1 MESGA
6 GHGKS
11 YKSESQRDSGQGG
24 GSSDT
29 GLPPR
34 LIQQYQQSDSR
45 GLVGYGSSSILRLEQ
60 EQEQQQR
67 QQHYAQAAMAAMAG
81 HGMRGGPAARSASQV
96 DVTTSAMAAGGMG
109 RGDQYGC
116 EGQSGRSNLSPGVTC
131 GISALSRRKQQET
144 TMAAAAVKSV
154 EAAKEAKKQAAAP
167 ATKRPPTKD
176 RHTKVDGRGRRI
188 RMPATC
194 AARIFQLTRELK
206 HKSDGETIE
215 WLLRHAEAAIIAATG
230 TGTVPA
236 LYSSIVGPLRG
247 SASMQAV
254 AAAGRAPS
262 LQGINLGFTALTS
275 RTPSHQLLE
284 ISSARMQA
292 EQMQSSRSNTGWG
305 SMSSA
310 PEERALDIS
319 RSAGMQEGM
328 SCIRETISGF
338 HDHEAAN
345 MVAGRRSPSET
356 HGLDSLQDTSSRS
369 KRPRGAA
376 AAAGQLSRLKEEID
390 QSSRSIQQTSS
401 STRQLSSQ
409 QVATGAAGISSAS
422 LMQPAAAAAMWAVA
436 AAAAAAS
443 GVPAAN
449 VTPMSSS
456 NSAGIQATAGTVWML
471 PLTTSSSSSATSA
484 GMQQVMPETCTGGPT
499 TVSYELQQQQ
509 QQQQQHIWSFPS
521 TAGQYRMLTA
531 AQGAGSSNVSS
542 TSMITLLPA
551 PSNIQAAGAGSMGLE
566 LQGRS
571 ISHMQQQQQGHQM
584 SLAAGSTM
592 QLLQQQQQQQGIQ
605 QQLHPPTFLG
615 LGAAARDQA
624 AGQSNSSGLLAALQ
638 AYSRNLQH
646 NLDQQR
652 SSMLLQQQQQQSSA
666 AAGPQQQQQAQG
678 ESTGDDPTRSR

>member
-29 GLPPR
+29 GLPPQ

-45 GLVGYGSSSILRLEQ
+45 GLVGYGSSSTLRLEQ
-60 EQEQQQR
+60 EQQQQQQQR

-81 HGMRGGPAARSASQV
+81 HGMRGGPAARSASHV

-109 RGDQYGC
+109 RGDQYGG

-131 GISALSRRKQQET
+131 GISALPRRKQQET
-144 TMAAAAVKSV
+144 TMADAAATSV

-194 AARIFQLTRELK
+194 AARIFQLTRELR

-262 LQGINLGFTALTS
+262 LQGINLGFTTLTS

-305 SMSSA
+305 CMSSA

-345 MVAGRRSPSET
+345 MVSGRRSPSET

-376 AAAGQLSRLKEEID
+376 AAAGPLSRLKEEID
-390 QSSRSIQQTSS
+390 QSSRSMQQTSS

-409 QVATGAAGISSAS
+409 QVAAGAAGISSAS

-436 AAAAAAS
+436 AAAAAS

-449 VTPMSSS
+449 AASMSSS
-456 NSAGIQATAGTVWML
+456 SSAGIQPTAGTVWML

-499 TVSYELQQQQ
+499 TLSHEL
-509 QQQQQHIWSFPS
+509 QQQQHIWSFPS

-551 PSNIQAAGAGSMGLE
+551 PSNIQAVGAGSMGLE

-571 ISHMQQQQQGHQM
+571 SSHMQQQQQGHQM

-592 QLLQQQQQQQGIQ
+592 QLLQQQQQQGIQ

-638 AYSRNLQH
+638 AYSRNLQQ
-646 NLDQQR
+646 NLEQQR
-652 SSMLLQQQQQQSSA
+652 SSMLLQQQQQSSA
-666 AAGPQQQQQAQG
+666 AAGPQQQRQAQG
-678 ESTGDDPTRSR
+678 ESTGDDPTSSR

>member
-6 GHGKS
+6 DHGKS

-34 LIQQYQQSDSR
+34 LIQQYQESDSR
-45 GLVGYGSSSILRLEQ
+45 GLVGYGSSSTLRLEQ
-60 EQEQQQR
+60 EQHQHQHQL

-81 HGMRGGPAARSASQV
+81 HGMRGPAARSASQV
-96 DVTTSAMAAGGMG
+96 DVATSAMAAGGMG
-109 RGDQYGC
+109 RGDQYGG

-131 GISALSRRKQQET
+131 EISALSRRKQQET
-144 TMAAAAVKSV
+144 TMAAAAATSV

-194 AARIFQLTRELK
+194 AARIFQLTRELR

-254 AAAGRAPS
+254 AAAGRASS

-292 EQMQSSRSNTGWG
+292 EQMQSSRSNAGWG
-305 SMSSA
+305 CMSSA

-376 AAAGQLSRLKEEID
+376 AAAGPLSRLKEEID
-390 QSSRSIQQTSS
+390 QSSRSMQQTLS

-409 QVATGAAGISSAS
+409 QVAAGAAGISSAS

-436 AAAAAAS
+436 AAAASS

-449 VTPMSSS
+449 AAPMSSS
-456 NSAGIQATAGTVWML
+456 SSAGIQPTAGTVWML

-484 GMQQVMPETCTGGPT
+484 GMEQVMPETCTGGPT
-499 TVSYELQQQQ
+499 TVSHELQ

-521 TAGQYRMLTA
+521 TSGQYRMLTA

-571 ISHMQQQQQGHQM
+571 SSHMQQQQQGHQM

-592 QLLQQQQQQQGIQ
+592 QLLQQQQQQGIQ

-638 AYSRNLQH
+638 AYSRNLQQ

-652 SSMLLQQQQQQSSA
+652 SSMLQHQQQSSA
-666 AAGPQQQQQAQG
+666 AAGPQQQRQAQG

>member
-1 MESGA
+1 
-6 GHGKS
+6 
-11 YKSESQRDSGQGG
+11 
-24 GSSDT
+24 
-29 GLPPR
+29 
-34 LIQQYQQSDSR
+34 
-45 GLVGYGSSSILRLEQ
+45 VGYGSSSILRLEQ

-109 RGDQYGC
+109 RGDQYGG

-144 TMAAAAVKSV
+144 TMAAAAATSV

-194 AARIFQLTRELK
+194 AARIFQLTRELR

-305 SMSSA
+305 CMSSA

-345 MVAGRRSPSET
+345 MVAGRQSPSET

-390 QSSRSIQQTSS
+390 QSSRSMQQSS
-401 STRQLSSQ
+401 PSTRQLSSQ
-409 QVATGAAGISSAS
+409 QVAAGPAGISSAS

-436 AAAAAAS
+436 AAAAAS

-449 VTPMSSS
+449 ATPMSSS
-456 NSAGIQATAGTVWML
+456 SSAGIQPTAGTVWML
-471 PLTTSSSSSATSA
+471 PLTTSSSSSATSP
-484 GMQQVMPETCTGGPT
+484 GMQQVMAETCTGGPT
-499 TVSYELQQQQ
+499 TVSHELLQQ

-571 ISHMQQQQQGHQM
+571 ISHMQQQQQQGHQM

-592 QLLQQQQQQQGIQ
+592 QLLQQQQQQGIQ

-615 LGAAARDQA
+615 LGGAAARDQA

-638 AYSRNLQH
+638 AYSRNLQQ

-652 SSMLLQQQQQQSSA
+652 SSMLLQQQQSSA
-666 AAGPQQQQQAQG
+666 AAGPQQQRQAQG

>member
-45 GLVGYGSSSILRLEQ
+45 SLVGYGSSSILRLEQ

-67 QQHYAQAAMAAMAG
+67 QQQYAQAAMAAMAG

-109 RGDQYGC
+109 RGDQYGG

-144 TMAAAAVKSV
+144 TMAAAAATSA

-194 AARIFQLTRELK
+194 AARIFQLTRELR

-376 AAAGQLSRLKEEID
+376 AAAAGQLSRLKEEID
-390 QSSRSIQQTSS
+390 QSSRSMQQSS
-401 STRQLSSQ
+401 PSPRQLSSQ
-409 QVATGAAGISSAS
+409 QVAAGPAGISSAS
-422 LMQPAAAAAMWAVA
+422 LMQPPAAAAMWAVA
-436 AAAAAAS
+436 AAAAAS

-449 VTPMSSS
+449 ATPMSSS
-456 NSAGIQATAGTVWML
+456 SSAGIQPTAGTVWML
-471 PLTTSSSSSATSA
+471 PLTTSSSSSATSP

-499 TVSYELQQQQ
+499 TVSYELQQ

-571 ISHMQQQQQGHQM
+571 ISHMQQQQQQGHQM

-592 QLLQQQQQQQGIQ
+592 QLLQQQQQQGIQ
-605 QQLHPPTFLG
+605 QQLQPPTFLG

-638 AYSRNLQH
+638 AYSRNLQQ

-652 SSMLLQQQQQQSSA
+652 SSMLLQQSSA
-666 AAGPQQQQQAQG
+666 AAGPQQQRQAQG

>member
-45 GLVGYGSSSILRLEQ
+45 GLVGYGSSSTLRLEQ

-109 RGDQYGC
+109 RGDQYGG

-144 TMAAAAVKSV
+144 TMAAAAATSV

-194 AARIFQLTRELK
+194 AARIFQLTRELR

-262 LQGINLGFTALTS
+262 LQGNNLGFTALTS

-305 SMSSA
+305 CMSSA
-310 PEERALDIS
+310 PEEGALDIS
-319 RSAGMQEGM
+319 RSVGMQEGM

-376 AAAGQLSRLKEEID
+376 AAAGPLSRLKEEID
-390 QSSRSIQQTSS
+390 QSSRSMQQTSS

-409 QVATGAAGISSAS
+409 QVAAGAAGISSAS
-422 LMQPAAAAAMWAVA
+422 LMQPPAAAAMWAVA

-443 GVPAAN
+443 GLPAAN
-449 VTPMSSS
+449 ATPMSSCS
-456 NSAGIQATAGTVWML
+456 SAGMQPTGGTVWML

-499 TVSYELQQQQ
+499 TVSHEL

-592 QLLQQQQQQQGIQ
+592 QLLQQQQQQGIQ

-615 LGAAARDQA
+615 LGAAAARDQA

-638 AYSRNLQH
+638 AYSRNLQQ

-652 SSMLLQQQQQQSSA
+652 SSMLLHQQQHQHQQSSA
-666 AAGPQQQQQAQG
+666 AAGPQQQRQPQR